1 MIRHKVSYFLSI
13 AVVLVLLF
21 FFPKPI
27 LLAVLLLEI
36 ALPLLALILLRM
48 DIAAMTLSL
57 QAPVTSNVNAPLA
70 LDIAYKAKRPLFSVS
85 AVEMTLEMQNL
96 LFHTQEERWLRI
108 GLSSRKSSHVEF
120 TPDMCGEWFIRAS
133 GVQCLDVFGFCAAAV
148 PCELFCRVKVMPEQ
162 NDITIMTD
170 QASRAK
176 PEVGSFRVYQK
187 GNDTAEVFEL
197 REYQEG
203 DELKAIHWKLTSK
216 MDRLIVRE
224 YSDSTRYDTIVLY
237 DIALKANGEDVDK
250 TLLSTSIGAVESLS
264 RALVRAG
271 IPHMAAFVFQSRII
285 SAPIAAEADAAAF
298 LYTLL
303 SYPLAE
309 NSGIACQFF
318 LAGQIQQ
325 NYESM
330 VYFTIHSFPKELAL
344 IPADVNL
351 DAVVV
356 TDKDGVPV
364 VTQPARAKV
373 LVEVPVT
380 YLRKNRSFRIIL

>member
-1 MIRHKVSYFLSI
+1 
-13 AVVLVLLF
+13 
-21 FFPKPI
+21 
-27 LLAVLLLEI
+27 
-36 ALPLLALILLRM
+36 
-48 DIAAMTLSL
+48 MTLSL

-70 LDIAYKAKRPLFSVS
+70 LDITYKAKRPLFSVS

-285 SAPIAAEADAAAF
+285 SAPIAAEADAAEF

>member
-1 MIRHKVSYFLSI
+1 
-13 AVVLVLLF
+13 
-21 FFPKPI
+21 
-27 LLAVLLLEI
+27 
-36 ALPLLALILLRM
+36 
-48 DIAAMTLSL
+48 
-57 QAPVTSNVNAPLA
+57 
-70 LDIAYKAKRPLFSVS
+70 
-85 AVEMTLEMQNL
+85 
-96 LFHTQEERWLRI
+96 
-108 GLSSRKSSHVEF
+108 
-120 TPDMCGEWFIRAS
+120 
-133 GVQCLDVFGFCAAAV
+133 
-148 PCELFCRVKVMPEQ
+148 
-162 NDITIMTD
+162 
-170 QASRAK
+170 
-176 PEVGSFRVYQK
+176 
-187 GNDTAEVFEL
+187 
-197 REYQEG
+197 
-203 DELKAIHWKLTSK
+203 
-216 MDRLIVRE
+216 
-224 YSDSTRYDTIVLY
+224 
-237 DIALKANGEDVDK
+237 
-250 TLLSTSIGAVESLS
+250 
-264 RALVRAG
+264 
-271 IPHMAAFVFQSRII
+271 MAAFVFQSRII
-285 SAPIAAEADAAAF
+285 SAPIAAEADAAEF

>member
-27 LLAVLLLEI
+27 LLAVLFLEI
-36 ALPLLALILLRM
+36 ALPLLALVLLRM

-70 LDIAYKAKRPLFSVS
+70 LDITYKAKRPLFSVS

-187 GNDTAEVFEL
+187 G
-197 REYQEG
+197 
-203 DELKAIHWKLTSK
+203 
-216 MDRLIVRE
+216 
-224 YSDSTRYDTIVLY
+224 TIPQRCS
-237 DIALKANGEDVDK
+237 NCG
-250 TLLSTSIGAVESLS
+250 SIR
-264 RALVRAG
+264 RA
-271 IPHMAAFVFQSRII
+271 MS
-285 SAPIAAEADAAAF
+285 
-298 LYTLL
+298 
-303 SYPLAE
+303 
-309 NSGIACQFF
+309 
-318 LAGQIQQ
+318 
-325 NYESM
+325 
-330 VYFTIHSFPKELAL
+330 
-344 IPADVNL
+344 
-351 DAVVV
+351 
-356 TDKDGVPV
+356 
-364 VTQPARAKV
+364 
-373 LVEVPVT
+373 
-380 YLRKNRSFRIIL
+380 

>member
-1 MIRHKVSYFLSI
+1 
-13 AVVLVLLF
+13 
-21 FFPKPI
+21 
-27 LLAVLLLEI
+27 
-36 ALPLLALILLRM
+36 
-48 DIAAMTLSL
+48 
-57 QAPVTSNVNAPLA
+57 
-70 LDIAYKAKRPLFSVS
+70 
-85 AVEMTLEMQNL
+85 MQ
-96 LFHTQEERWLRI
+96 
-108 GLSSRKSSHVEF
+108 
-120 TPDMCGEWFIRAS
+120 
-133 GVQCLDVFGFCAAAV
+133 
-148 PCELFCRVKVMPEQ
+148 
-162 NDITIMTD
+162 
-170 QASRAK
+170 
-176 PEVGSFRVYQK
+176 
-187 GNDTAEVFEL
+187 
-197 REYQEG
+197 
-203 DELKAIHWKLTSK
+203 
-216 MDRLIVRE
+216 
-224 YSDSTRYDTIVLY
+224 
-237 DIALKANGEDVDK
+237 
-250 TLLSTSIGAVESLS
+250 
-264 RALVRAG
+264 
-271 IPHMAAFVFQSRII
+271 
-285 SAPIAAEADAAAF
+285 EADAAEF

>member
-1 MIRHKVSYFLSI
+1 MWKNRLAYGCLAGILAI
-13 AVVLVLLF
+13 LLF
-21 FFPKPI
+21 FSGKSF
-27 LLAVLLLEI
+27 LLVALLLSLLLIPVFGILIRRDGKRIKIRLEKEKPVAAAI
-36 ALPLLALILLRM
+36 YSKGALRVADRVQIELEVKNEMFDRSECLQFLLPLKGKEQTFFLPVELQLCGQTRFECTRMWVMDLLGLFRIPLKAGQTFYTVLYPPKM
-48 DIAAMTLSL
+48 RVQMERIAGT
-57 QAPVTSNVNAPLA
+57 
-70 LDIAYKAKRPLFSVS
+70 
-85 AVEMTLEMQNL
+85 
-96 LFHTQEERWLRI
+96 
-108 GLSSRKSSHVEF
+108 
-120 TPDMCGEWFIRAS
+120 
-133 GVQCLDVFGFCAAAV
+133 
-148 PCELFCRVKVMPEQ
+148 
-162 NDITIMTD
+162 
-170 QASRAK
+170 
-176 PEVGSFRVYQK
+176 VGSSQTDGFLQNRK
-187 GNDTAEVFEL
+187 GNDPSEMFEL
-197 REYQEG
+197 REYAPG
-203 DELKAIHWKLTSK
+203 DDIRAIHWKLTSK

-285 SAPIAAEADAAAF
+285 SAPIAAEADAAEF

>member
-36 ALPLLALILLRM
+36 ALPLLALVLLRM

-70 LDIAYKAKRPLFSVS
+70 LDITYKAKRPLFSVS

-250 TLLSTSIGAVESLS
+250 TLLSTSHRRSGKSEPCAGACRNSAYGGVCLS
-264 RALVRAG
+264 EPHYFRTHCSGGRCRRVPLHAAVLSAGGEQRHRLSVFPGRAD
-271 IPHMAAFVFQSRII
+271 P
-285 SAPIAAEADAAAF
+285 AE
-298 LYTLL
+298 L
-303 SYPLAE
+303 
-309 NSGIACQFF
+309 
-318 LAGQIQQ
+318 
-325 NYESM
+325 
-330 VYFTIHSFPKELAL
+330 
-344 IPADVNL
+344 
-351 DAVVV
+351 
-356 TDKDGVPV
+356 
-364 VTQPARAKV
+364 
-373 LVEVPVT
+373 
-380 YLRKNRSFRIIL
+380 